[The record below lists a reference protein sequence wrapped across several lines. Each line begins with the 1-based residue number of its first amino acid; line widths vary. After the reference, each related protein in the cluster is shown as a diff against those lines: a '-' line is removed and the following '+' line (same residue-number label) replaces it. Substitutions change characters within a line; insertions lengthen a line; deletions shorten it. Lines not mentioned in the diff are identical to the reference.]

1 MANGVSDRWNGR
13 DDHGIDTYFDL
24 TVGLTYKFG
33 TGFKCASCI
42 TTEYPEVYYS
52 EEELN
57 EMVNM
62 EREQA
67 QREAAATVD
76 TVYVEPDCPP
86 AKTVQGIRSH
96 VTFAIGRTA
105 ITPSHYADSGTGT
118 AEINQRLARQRAEAV
133 RDLLVQKYG
142 IDESRLTVD
151 SKGSSEQ
158 PFAENDWNRVV
169 IMVAE

>member
-1 MANGVSDRWNGR
+1 M
-13 DDHGIDTYFDL
+13 
-24 TVGLTYKFG
+24 
-33 TGFKCASCI
+33 
-42 TTEYPEVYYS
+42 
-52 EEELN
+52 
-57 EMVNM
+57 
-62 EREQA
+62 
-67 QREAAATVD
+67 
-76 TVYVEPDCPP
+76 EPDCPP

-105 ITPSHYADSGTGT
+105 ITPSQEMNVQAVANYLKENPDAKASVTGYADSGTGT
-118 AEINQRLARQRAEAV
+118 AEVNQRLARQRAEAV